1 MAKEITKTNVEDMD
15 INFNIPTGFINTLD
29 LSSNE
34 GKIATVN
41 AINSAEP
48 LNNHVG
54 EIIKVVDCI
63 TMPGI
68 RKGRNGMPDT
78 ECVNTHLIDT
88 EGNVYFSQSDGVSR
102 AIRSFSALW
111 PDFGKET
118 TVEGYLPMVC
128 KEVPLNNGNKL
139 KTLVIVDED

>member
-1 MAKEITKTNVEDMD
+1 MAKEITKTNAEDMD

-68 RKGRNGMPDT
+68 RKGRN
-78 ECVNTHLIDT
+78 
-88 EGNVYFSQSDGVSR
+88 
-102 AIRSFSALW
+102 
-111 PDFGKET
+111 
-118 TVEGYLPMVC
+118 
-128 KEVPLNNGNKL
+128 
-139 KTLVIVDED
+139 

>member
-1 MAKEITKTNVEDMD
+1 MAKEITKTNTEDMD

-111 PDFGKET
+111 PDFGKGT